1 MVSPPTGCS
10 TYSIPYT
17 LKGLSRHVN
26 IFKDTSNGTERSS
39 FFPFR
44 FELTVDQLVLD
55 SRRTLK
61 DIMGGSEKKKKIV
74 TLSSIPQKMSFTEE
88 EQLKGSL
95 GLLCVSLIEHLASIR
110 VVKD

>member
-1 MVSPPTGCS
+1 MVSHPTGCS
-10 TYSIPYT
+10 TYSISYT

-61 DIMGGSEKKKKIV
+61 DIMGGSEKKKNCNPLLY
-74 TLSSIPQKMSFTEE
+74 TTENVFYR
-88 EQLKGSL
+88 GR
-95 GLLCVSLIEHLASIR
+95 AA
-110 VVKD
+110 